1 MKTLHAL
8 VSSTCFPAN
17 RKMSY
22 MSAPPSEQT
31 GDRQTRRRFGT
42 AWVLFALALAL
53 HVTDEA
59 THDFLSTYNASVHA
73 IRARL
78 PFLPFPTFSFRSWLA
93 LLIAGILLLLCLS
106 PWAFRGA
113 LWLRFVARPL
123 AIVVGILNA
132 VGHIS
137 SSIYLQRWM
146 PGVYS
151 SPFLLAAAI
160 FLLWSCRQRALHAQE
175 HFEQ

>member
-1 MKTLHAL
+1 MKMLHTFI
-8 VSSTCFPAN
+8 SSACFPAS
-17 RKMSY
+17 RITSGRPEATHQHA
-22 MSAPPSEQT
+22 SDVQA
-31 GDRQTRRRFGT
+31 GRRFGT

-59 THDFLSTYNASVHA
+59 TYDFLSTYNASVRA

-78 PFLPFPTFSFRSWLA
+78 PFLPFPAFSFRIWLT
-93 LLIAGILLLLCLS
+93 LLVAGILLLLCLS

-113 LWLRFVARPL
+113 SWLRIVARPL
-123 AIVVGILNA
+123 AIIVGILNA
-132 VGHIS
+132 TGHIS

-151 SPFLLAAAI
+151 SPILLAAAI
-160 FLLWSCRQRALHAQE
+160 FLLASSWRSDYQTQDN
-175 HFEQ
+175 FEP

>member
-1 MKTLHAL
+1 MKTLHAFI
-8 VSSTCFPAN
+8 SSACFPAGWKSN
-17 RKMSY
+17 ELSV
-22 MSAPPSEQT
+22 T
-31 GDRQTRRRFGT
+31 GQVHPGDTQALRRFGT

-59 THDFLSTYNASVHA
+59 AHDFLSTYNASVRV

-78 PFLPFPTFSFRSWLA
+78 PFLPFPTFSFRIWLT
-93 LLIAGILLLLCLS
+93 LLVAGILLLLCLS

-113 LWLRFVARPL
+113 SWLRIVARPL
-123 AIVVGILNA
+123 AIIVGILNA
-132 VGHIS
+132 TGHIS

-151 SPFLLAAAI
+151 SPILLAAAI
-160 FLLWSCRQRALHAQE
+160 FLLVSSWRRDHQTQDN
-175 HFEQ
+175 FEP